1 MTSRR
6 NMDIATIRLLV
17 MIVVLLQI
25 EFEAKVLSK
34 ISMETK

>member
-6 NMDIATIRLLV
+6 NMDIATIRLQV
-17 MIVVLLQI
+17 TIVVLLQM

-34 ISMETK
+34 MSGE